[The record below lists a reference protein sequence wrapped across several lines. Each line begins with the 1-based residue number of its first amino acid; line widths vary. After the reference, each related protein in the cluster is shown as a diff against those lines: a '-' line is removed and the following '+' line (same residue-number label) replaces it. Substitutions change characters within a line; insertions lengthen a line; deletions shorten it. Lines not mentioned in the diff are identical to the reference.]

1 MVRPSLAYVSA
12 LKMINYTL
20 WFKLLVD
27 LIPLT
32 LELLGSFF
40 FTSVLEYMPPQEI
53 LNCLGPFFFTLLLV
67 VHR

>member
-32 LELLGSFF
+32 LELLG
-40 FTSVLEYMPPQEI
+40 
-53 LNCLGPFFFTLLLV
+53 
-67 VHR
+67 